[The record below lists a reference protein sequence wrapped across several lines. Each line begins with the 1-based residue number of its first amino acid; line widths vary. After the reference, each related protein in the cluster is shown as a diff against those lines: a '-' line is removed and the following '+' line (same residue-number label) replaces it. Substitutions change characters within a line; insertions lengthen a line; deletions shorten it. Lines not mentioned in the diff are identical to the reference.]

1 MSEVRAEILP
11 YESPWVRSA
20 RIEIAAPAQAVFDI
34 VADPRRHAEIDGSG
48 SVVGNVRGPQR
59 LSLGAKFGVDMK
71 IKLPYRVVN
80 TVVEFADGR
89 LIAWRHFHG
98 HRWRY
103 ELEET
108 DHGTTVVTETFDAR
122 GSLAPKVLDWMGA
135 YRKNEV
141 AIAKT
146 LVRLK
151 AVAEAEQASA
161 SED

>member
-1 MSEVRAEILP
+1 MSEVRAEILTVP
-11 YESPWVRSA
+11 SQWVRAA

-34 VADPRRHAEIDGSG
+34 VADPRRHAQIDGSG

-59 LSLGAKFGVDMK
+59 LALGARFGIDMK
-71 IKLPYRVVN
+71 IKVPYRVVN
-80 TVVEFADGR
+80 TVVEFDDGR

-108 DHGTTVVTETFDAR
+108 DHGTTVVTETFDA
-122 GSLAPKVLDWMGA
+122 STAFAPRVLDWMGA

-141 AIAKT
+141 SMAKT

-151 AVAEAEQASA
+151 AIAEAE
-161 SED
+161 